1 MSKKAFNKSSKRK
14 DEDRKGRHKSAYTYG
29 GSAEDREFEAELSK
43 KGLIVKP
50 MAGDGNCLFR
60 AIADQLG
67 RDVEEH
73 LSIRQNIVDYMKVL
87 FEEYF
92 R

>member
-14 DEDRKGRHKSAYTYG
+14 DEDRKGRHKSGYTYG
-29 GSAEDREFEAELSK
+29 GSAEDREFEAELSR

-73 LSIRQNIVDYMKVL
+73 LSIRQSIVDYMKVL
-87 FEEYF
+87 FVEYF